1 MEQGTKNI
9 LALLLNV
16 IILPGLGTIV
26 HGEGKRGLIQIVCA
40 IISISLV
47 VIGIVGIVFV
57 IPIIF
62 IIIGFLTGFLT
73 WLWAL
78 LDGIAFVKNR
88 EFYIFKNL
96 K

>member
-1 MEQGTKNI
+1 MEQDTKNI

-26 HGEGKRGLIQIVCA
+26 HGEGKRGLIQIVCV
-40 IISISLV
+40 IVSIPLMFLLV
-47 VIGIVGIVFV
+47 
-57 IPIIF
+57 
-62 IIIGFLTGFLT
+62 GFLTGFLT

-78 LDGIAFVKNR
+78 LDGIAFIQNR